1 MLYDTELS
9 ITVLQCLYTV
19 NSQKLL

>member
-9 ITVLQCLYTV
+9 MTVLQCLYTV